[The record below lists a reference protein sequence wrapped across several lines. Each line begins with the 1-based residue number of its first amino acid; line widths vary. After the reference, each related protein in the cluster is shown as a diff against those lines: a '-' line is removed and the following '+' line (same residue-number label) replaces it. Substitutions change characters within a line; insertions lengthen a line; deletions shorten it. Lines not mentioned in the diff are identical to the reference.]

1 VTQSAAFAV
10 YLAAFILWSYLLFRG
25 PGRAVTR
32 VASLLTA
39 IAVALHAAALVGFW
53 LTYGEL
59 PIVALG
65 AVFSSLAF
73 VGGLGLVALLPLRDV
88 ARIALGFLPF
98 VLLLQ
103 GAALALGIEP
113 SPTSLDFQGVGF
125 VLHVA
130 LAFLGLQG
138 LAVAA
143 VAGVLYL
150 VQHHELKVKRLGRVF
165 VFVPA
170 LATLER
176 VGRVGLFVGFA
187 CLSLA
192 LAVGWAWTV
201 QNRSSLEFGD
211 PKVMWAATSWLV
223 FVGILAV
230 RRAKGHSEHRSALA
244 AVIGF
249 GIVVGTYLALRL
261 TAGGSGLFL

>member
-1 VTQSAAFAV
+1 VIHLVAFAV
-10 YLAAFILWSYLLFRG
+10 YLAAFILWLFLLVRG
-25 PGRAVTR
+25 PGRAVSQF
-32 VASLLTA
+32 ASAITA
-39 IAVALHAAALVGFW
+39 VAVALHAAALVGFW
-53 LTYGEL
+53 LDFREL
-59 PIVALG
+59 PIVGLG
-65 AVFSSLAF
+65 AVLSSLAF
-73 VGGLGLVALLPLRDV
+73 VGGLGIVALVPLRDV
-88 ARIALGFLPF
+88 ARIAIGLLPF

-103 GAALALGIEP
+103 GTALVVGIEP

-143 VAGVLYL
+143 AAGVLYL
-150 VQHHELKVKRLGRVF
+150 IQHHELKVKRLGRVF
-165 VFVPA
+165 VFIPP

-176 VGRVGLFVGFA
+176 VGRVGLQVGFA

-211 PKVMWAATSWLV
+211 PKVMWAVTSWLV
-223 FVGILAV
+223 FVGVLGV
-230 RRAKGHSEHRSALA
+230 RQTGGHSEHRSALA

>member
-1 VTQSAAFAV
+1 MTHFAAFAV
-10 YLAAFILWSYLLFRG
+10 YSAAFILWLYVLVKG
-25 PGRAVTR
+25 PGRPHTQ
-32 VASLLTA
+32 VASGLTA
-39 IAVALHAAALVGFW
+39 VAVVLHAAALVGFW
-53 LTYGEL
+53 IAYREL
-59 PIVALG
+59 PIIALG

-73 VGGLGLVALLPLRDV
+73 VGGLGLVALLLIRDV
-88 ARIALGFLPF
+88 ARVALGFLPF
-98 VLLLQ
+98 VLVLQ
-103 GAALALGIEP
+103 GAALAIGIEP
-113 SPTSLDFQGVGF
+113 SPTLLDFQGIGF
-125 VLHVA
+125 VLHVT

-143 VAGVLYL
+143 AAGVLYL
-150 VQHHELKVKRLGRVF
+150 VQHHELKIKRLGRAF
-165 VFVPA
+165 VFIPA

-176 VGRVGLFVGFA
+176 VGRVGLLVGFA

-211 PKVMWAATSWLV
+211 PKVMWAVASWLV
-223 FVGILAV
+223 IAGILAI
-230 RRAKGHSEHRSALA
+230 RRMSGHSEHRSALA

>member
-1 VTQSAAFAV
+1 VTHFAAFAF
-10 YLAAFILWSYLLFRG
+10 YLAAFILWLYLLVRG
-25 PGRAVTR
+25 PGRVHTQ
-32 VASLLTA
+32 VVSGLTA
-39 IAVALHAAALVGFW
+39 VAVALHAGALVGFW
-53 LTYGEL
+53 LAYREL

-73 VGGLGLVALLPLRDV
+73 VGGLGLAALLLIRDV

-98 VLLLQ
+98 ILLLQ
-103 GAALALGIEP
+103 GAALAIGIEP
-113 SPTSLDFQGVGF
+113 SPTSLDFQGIGF
-125 VLHVA
+125 ILHVA

-143 VAGVLYL
+143 AAGVLYL
-150 VQHHELKVKRLGRVF
+150 VQHHELKIKRLGRVF
-165 VFVPA
+165 VFIPA

-176 VGRVGLFVGFA
+176 VGRVGLLVGFA

-201 QNRSSLEFGD
+201 QNRSSLEFSD
-211 PKVMWAATSWLV
+211 PKVMWAVTSWLV
-223 FVGILAV
+223 FVGILLA
-230 RRAKGHSEHRSALA
+230 RRTKGHSEHRSALA

-261 TAGGSGLFL
+261 TSGGSGLFL